1 MLKDTNCGLLRKDD
15 AGKVVTLSGWVHR
28 RRDHGGLIFVDLRDR
43 SGLVQVVFDPDT
55 SKENFLLAEKLR
67 SEFCVRIQGEV
78 SVRPQGLE
86 NKEIA
91 TGEVEIK
98 AQSLEILSQSQA
110 LPFALDTRVDV
121 DENVRLKYR
130 YLDLRRPELQKNF
143 ILRHNITKAVRDF
156 LDGEGFLEIET
167 PMLTKST
174 PEGARDYLVP
184 SRINPGTFFA
194 LPQSPQLF
202 KQLLMVSGF
211 EKYFQIVKCF
221 RDEDLRKDR
230 QPEFTQIDLEM
241 SFIDEKDIQNLMERM
256 FSYVFDRVLG
266 VKLTTPFPKMSYA
279 EAMERFGSDKPDT
292 RFGME
297 LLDLSDIAADCGFKV
312 FSDAVK
318 NGGQVKGL
326 CVKGCADY
334 TRKQLDE
341 LTLLA
346 QELGAKG
353 LAYILYKDE
362 VKSPIAKFFTEDEI
376 NKILTKMGA
385 EKGDLLLFVADKK
398 ETVAAVL
405 GRLRLDLGEALGL
418 IPHEKMDFLW
428 VVDWPL
434 LEWDSEEKRFS
445 AVHHP
450 FTSPKEKDFDK
461 DPANALAKA
470 YDLVLNGVE
479 LGGGSIRIHDA
490 DLQSR
495 LFKTLGISAE
505 EAEEKFGFLLKAFK
519 FGPPPHGGIAF
530 GLDRMIWLLAGAESI
545 RDVIA
550 FPKTQ
555 KAVCVLTEAPSIV
568 DLKQL
573 RELHI
578 ASTVVK
584 EKME

>member
-1 MLKDTNCGLLRKDD
+1 MMKDRDCGSLSKKD
-15 AGKVVTLSGWVHR
+15 AGQVVILSGWVHR

-55 SKENFLLAEKLR
+55 SKENFNLAEKLR
-67 SEFCVRIQGEV
+67 SEFCVQIQGEV
-78 SVRPQGLE
+78 SIRPEGLE
-86 NKEIA
+86 NNELK
-91 TGEVEIK
+91 TGEIEVK
-98 AQSLEILSQSQA
+98 AQKLTILSPSQA
-110 LPFALDTRVDV
+110 LPFALDTRSDV
-121 DENVRLKYR
+121 DEAVRLKYR
-130 YLDLRRPELQKNF
+130 YLDLRRPELQQNF
-143 ILRHNITKAVRDF
+143 ILRHQVTKAVRDF
-156 LDGEGFLEIET
+156 LDKEGFLEVET

-184 SRINPGTFFA
+184 SRVNPGTFFA

-230 QPEFTQIDLEM
+230 QPEFTQIDMEM
-241 SFIDEKDIQNLMERM
+241 SFVEEQDIQQLIERM
-256 FSYVFDRVLG
+256 FVYLFERIYAIKID
-266 VKLTTPFPKMSYA
+266 TPFPRMTYQ
-279 EAMERFGSDKPDT
+279 EAMNRYGSDKPDT

-297 LLDLSDIAADCGFKV
+297 LVDLTDLLADCGFKV
-312 FSDAVK
+312 FNETIK
-318 NGGQVKGL
+318 KGGQVKGI

-334 TRKQLDE
+334 TRKQLDD
-341 LTLLA
+341 LTTLA

-353 LAYILYKDE
+353 LAWMLIKDE
-362 VKSPIAKFFTEDEI
+362 IKSPIAKFFTDTEI
-376 NKILTKMGA
+376 ANITQRLQA
-385 EKGDLLLFVADKK
+385 QNGDLLLLVADQK

-405 GRLRLDLGEALGL
+405 GRLRLDLGETLGL
-418 IPHEKMDFLW
+418 IPKDKMNFLW
-428 VVDWPL
+428 VVDFPL
-434 LEWDSEEKRFS
+434 LEWDKDENRYM

-450 FTSPKEKDFDK
+450 FTAPKEENFDE

-490 DLQSR
+490 NLQTK
-495 LFKTLGISAE
+495 LFKVLGISEE
-505 EAEEKFGFLLKAFK
+505 EAEEKFGFLLQAFK

-530 GLDRMIWLLAGAESI
+530 GLDRMIWLLAKAESI

-555 KAVCVLTEAPSIV
+555 KAICLLTEAPSTV
-568 DLKQL
+568 SSKQL
-573 RELHI
+573 KELHI

-584 EKME
+584 S